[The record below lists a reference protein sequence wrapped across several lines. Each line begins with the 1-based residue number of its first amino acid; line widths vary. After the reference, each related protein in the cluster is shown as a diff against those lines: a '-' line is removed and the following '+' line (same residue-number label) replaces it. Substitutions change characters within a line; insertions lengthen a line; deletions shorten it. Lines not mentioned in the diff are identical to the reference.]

1 MAQRGS
7 AFPPGRGKEGGGY
20 ALAVRRVAPLAQ
32 HGKALHGTARAAPA
46 SRGASQR
53 HPWGIVRGLRDACPP
68 LAPASP
74 PFAVAVSTCGV
85 AISGCGVLT
94 FRNTRRRAHPPTE
107 GARAAAGP
115 TTEMEAL
122 PLELIHQNCSAG
134 VARGRVHGH
143 PSRKFQCSRE
153 CVAAAIDRAGFRKKT
168 PLQRRDP
175 HSDRATS
182 EKARNALS
190 LSELFAFEQR
200 RPRRPDPNPDRQ
212 PFVRAFSSSLKRPS
226 RSFSGRPQKNTR
238 EP

>member
-1 MAQRGS
+1 M
-7 AFPPGRGKEGGGY
+7 
-20 ALAVRRVAPLAQ
+20 RRVAPLAR
-32 HGKALHGTARAAPA
+32 HGTARHGGARRARFSRSEPAAPVGDRA
-46 SRGASQR
+46 WAARRIA
-53 HPWGIVRGLRDACPP
+53 PP

-74 PFAVAVSTCGV
+74 PFAVAVSTSGV
-85 AISGCGVLT
+85 TVSACGVLT